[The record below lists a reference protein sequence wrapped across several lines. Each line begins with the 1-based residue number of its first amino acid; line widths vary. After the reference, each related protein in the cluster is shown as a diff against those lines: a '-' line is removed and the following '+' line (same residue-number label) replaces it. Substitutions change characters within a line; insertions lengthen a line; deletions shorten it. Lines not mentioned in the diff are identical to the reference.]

1 MNTSETKP
9 EITPEDSHE
18 QKSTSETFE
27 APSRVESDN
36 TIQKNWLTILI
47 PLLAIGGVSWF
58 FVAPRAN
65 TNSPA
70 AVTQAPPARA
80 VETET
85 VSRGE
90 GIRSIDLIGQ
100 VQASSIATIRAQTDG
115 LVQQILVREGD
126 RVTSGATIAVI
137 DDSERRLALAQAR
150 ARLATEQS
158 RLARLEVGTRKEV
171 IQQRRAIL
179 NAARARENEAL
190 DNLRRITTLVNE
202 GALSQRSLVEARSSA
217 DTARAERLEAAAT
230 LAEGVAGPLP
240 EEIAAQRAIVAAAR
254 AELDRAQLELDRTRV
269 KARNA
274 GVVQTR
280 EISAGDYLETAD
292 PVITVVD
299 NRELEVF
306 LELPEQLS
314 GQVRAGKP
322 VILTSRNLPEWKK
335 EATITSVIPSAE
347 AGSRRQLVRVSLDN
361 PPEGLISGM
370 AVRGE
375 LELNID
381 PNSIIVSR
389 DALVRRGS
397 RWLLF
402 AVNEDN
408 TAREVEVEIVAD
420 MGEKVA
426 ISSTELENGQ
436 QIVLRG
442 GDGLRNGAPVRI
454 SLR

>member
-1 MNTSETKP
+1 M
-9 EITPEDSHE
+9 
-18 QKSTSETFE
+18 
-27 APSRVESDN
+27 
-36 TIQKNWLTILI
+36 
-47 PLLAIGGVSWF
+47 
-58 FVAPRAN
+58 
-65 TNSPA
+65 
-70 AVTQAPPARA
+70 
-80 VETET
+80 
-85 VSRGE
+85 
-90 GIRSIDLIGQ
+90 
-100 VQASSIATIRAQTDG
+100 
-115 LVQQILVREGD
+115 
-126 RVTSGATIAVI
+126 
-137 DDSERRLALAQAR
+137 
-150 ARLATEQS
+150 
-158 RLARLEVGTRKEV
+158 
-171 IQQRRAIL
+171 
-179 NAARARENEAL
+179 
-190 DNLRRITTLVNE
+190 
-202 GALSQRSLVEARSSA
+202 
-217 DTARAERLEAAAT
+217 
-230 LAEGVAGPLP
+230 AGPLP